1 MKRKVLALVIPAL
14 LAAGAAHAAEIYNK
28 DGNKLDLYGKV
39 DGLHYFS
46 DDSSKDGDQTYMRV
60 GFKGETQINDQ
71 LTGYGQWEYN
81 VQANTT
87 EGEGANSWTR
97 LAFAGLKFGD
107 YGSFDYGRNYGV
119 LYDVEGWTDMLP
131 EFGGDSYTYA
141 DNYMTGRANGVA
153 TYRNTDFFGL
163 VDGLNFAL
171 QYQGKNES
179 QSADDVNIGTNNRNN
194 GDDIRY
200 DNGDGFG
207 ISTTYDIGMGFSAGA
222 AYTTS
227 DRTNEQVNA
236 GGTIAGGDKADAW
249 TAGLKYDANNIYLAT
264 MYSETRNMTPYGKTD
279 AGYAGGVANK
289 TQNFEVTAQY
299 QFDFGLR
306 PAVSFLMSKGKD
318 LTYRMMTTSSI
329 KMPVSAL
336 MISSRWVWFTSSNYS
351 LILLKPAVS
360 AGFSFFITT
369 VLKTERT
376 VPWAQIEQ
384 FLFAL
389 YGLLIA
395 RQKEHANDQSR
406 PASAFQNRASL
417 SAHGH
422 RRSHRRP
429 PGSGYYFA

>member
-1 MKRKVLALVIPAL
+1 
-14 LAAGAAHAAEIYNK
+14 AEVYNK

-46 DDSSKDGDQTYMRV
+46 DNSGSDGDQTYVRF

-87 EGEGANSWTR
+87 EGANSWTR

-163 VDGLNFAL
+163 VDGLSFAL
-171 QYQGKNES
+171 QYQGNNENS
-179 QSADDVNIGTNNRNN
+179 GNGNEGTNNRT
-194 GDDIRY
+194 DDDDFRRE
-200 DNGDGFG
+200 NGDGFG
-207 ISTTYDIGMGFSAGA
+207 ISTTYDFGMGFSAGA

-227 DRTNEQVNA
+227 DRTNDQVSRGEQYA
-236 GGTIAGGDKADAW
+236 KGDKADAW

-264 MYSETRNMTPYGKTD
+264 MYSETRNMTPYGSLD
-279 AGYAGGVANK
+279 SYAHGGVANK

-318 LTYRMMTTSSI
+318 L
-329 KMPVSAL
+329 VNNG
-336 MISSRWVWFTSSNYS
+336 V
-351 LILLKPAVS
+351 
-360 AGFSFFITT
+360 
-369 VLKTERT
+369 
-376 VPWAQIEQ
+376 
-384 FLFAL
+384 
-389 YGLLIA
+389 
-395 RQKEHANDQSR
+395 NDDKDLVKY
-406 PASAFQNRASL
+406 ADVGAT
-417 SAHGH
+417 
-422 RRSHRRP
+422 
-429 PGSGYYFA
+429 YYFNKNFSTYVDYKINLLDDDDNFYADNGINTDDVVALGMVYQF